1 MQTGTMTTG
10 SGSDTTS
17 LRTRPPMGI
26 GAMLV
31 MNFGFF
37 GIQFSFGLQ
46 QTAVNP
52 LFQMIG
58 ANPHDLPILKLA
70 GPMTGLLIQ
79 PMIGALSDKTWSD
92 RWGRRKPY
100 LLMGAV
106 GCAITL
112 FLFPVVGALWA
123 AVVLLWLLD
132 IANNTSMEPY
142 KALLADVLPK
152 NQLARG
158 FLIQSMF
165 TGAGLIAANAMIF
178 IFQRVVSGAS
188 DNGVPYWVFVAFWT
202 GAFCSIASVL
212 VAMLRTREHP
222 PSDEQLAEI
231 RKAPKNPA
239 AMVREILTA
248 AKTMPMGMH
257 KLGIVYLFQWY
268 AITIYWQF
276 VAVSLKETV
285 FNGDLESAVGWT
297 GAMGMAYN
305 GATVVSALM
314 LIPLANRFGAK
325 RLHAACLVLMCIA
338 MVTVSQASNQY
349 IALIPMILFGI
360 GWASMMGVPFIMVA
374 SMVPQKRMG
383 VYVGIVNMMIVVPML
398 IQSFTFGW
406 VFENLLGG
414 SGSNALMLSGV
425 LFGIGALAMLWV
437 NPPPADEE
445 SPLMPLGTKHLT
457 VYERVVVGTDG
468 SPSSQYA
475 VHRAAEVATAA
486 EAHLVV
492 VSAYNPGDRETTDT
506 GHIDLTAERSAKAAI
521 ATSLERMGK
530 GKVRRIEQRTIAADP
545 SQALLQAAKDGTGNL
560 IVVGN
565 RGLGAE
571 DGHVL
576 GSVPSNVVKH
586 ADCDVLI
593 VQTSALDEAE
603 RRDDI

>member
-1 MQTGTMTTG
+1 MQTGTMTSTG
-10 SGSDTTS
+10 GDSDTTS
-17 LRTRPPMGI
+17 LRTRPPMSI

-58 ANPHDLPILKLA
+58 ADPHDLPILNLA
-70 GPMTGLLIQ
+70 GPMTGLLVQ

-100 LLMGAV
+100 LLMGAL

-112 FLFPVVGALWA
+112 FLFPFVGALWA

-132 IANNTSMEPY
+132 ISNNTSMEPY

-178 IFQRVVSGAS
+178 IFQRLVSGAAE
-188 DNGVPYWVFVAFWT
+188 NGVPYWVFVAFWT

-212 VAMLRTREHP
+212 VAMLRTKEHP
-222 PSDEQLAEI
+222 PSEEQLAEI
-231 RKAPKNPA
+231 RNAPKNPLAMGREVLSA
-239 AMVREILTA
+239 AR
-248 AKTMPMGMH
+248 TMPMGMH

-268 AITIYWQF
+268 AIVIYWQF

-285 FNGDLESAVGWT
+285 FDGNLEEAVGWT

-305 GATVVSALM
+305 GATVASALL
-314 LIPLANRFGAK
+314 LIPLANKFGAK

-338 MVTVSQASNQY
+338 MITVSQATNQY
-349 IALIPMILFGI
+349 VALLPMVLFGI

-383 VYVGIVNMMIVVPML
+383 VYIGIVNMMIVVPML

-406 VFENLLGG
+406 IFENWLGG

-437 NPPPADEE
+437 NPPPADAE
-445 SPLMPLGTKHLT
+445 SPLMPLGTKQLT

-468 SPSSQYA
+468 SPSSMYA

-492 VSAYNPGDRETTDT
+492 VSAYNPGDHESADT
-506 GHIDLTAERSAKAAI
+506 GHVDLTGERSAETAISASLSQLDKTKA
-521 ATSLERMGK
+521 
-530 GKVRRIEQRTIAADP
+530 RRIEQRTIAADP
-545 SQALLQAAKDGTGNL
+545 SRALLDTAKSGMGSL

-565 RGLGAE
+565 RGRGAAE
-571 DGHVL
+571 GHVL
-576 GSVPSNVVKH
+576 GSVPRNVVRH

-593 VQTSALDEAE
+593 VQTSALDAPEV
-603 RRDDI
+603 

>member
-1 MQTGTMTTG
+1 MQTGTMIAG
-10 SGSDTTS
+10 GGDSDTSS
-17 LRTRPPMGI
+17 LKTRPPIGI
-26 GAMLV
+26 GAMLI

-58 ANPHDLPILKLA
+58 ANPHDLPILNLA

-100 LLMGAV
+100 LLLGAV

-112 FLFPVVGALWA
+112 FLFPFVGALWA

-132 IANNTSMEPY
+132 ISNNTSMEPY

-178 IFQRVVSGAS
+178 IFQRLITGSS

-212 VAMLRTREHP
+212 VAMLRTKEHP

-231 RKAPKNPA
+231 RNAPKNPF
-239 AMVREILTA
+239 AMVRDVASA
-248 AKTMPMGMH
+248 AKSMPMGMH

-268 AITIYWQF
+268 AIVIYWQF

-285 FNGDLESAVGWT
+285 FDGNLEEAVGWT

-305 GATVVSALM
+305 GATVASALL

-338 MVTVSQASNQY
+338 MITVSQATNQFV
-349 IALIPMILFGI
+349 ALIPMVLFGI

-374 SMVPQKRMG
+374 SMVPQRRMG
-383 VYVGIVNMMIVVPML
+383 VYIGIVNMMIVVPML

-406 VFENLLGG
+406 IFENLLGG

-445 SPLMPLGTKHLT
+445 SPLMPLGTRHLT

-475 VHRAAEVATAA
+475 VHRAAEVATAS
-486 EAHLVV
+486 EAHLIV
-492 VSAYNPGDRETTDT
+492 VSAYNKGDHASVDT
-506 GHIDLTAERSAKAAI
+506 GHIDLTAERSAREAI
-521 ATSLERMGK
+521 ATSLSQLDK
-530 GKVRRIEQRTIAADP
+530 GTARRVEQRAVAADP
-545 SQALLQAAKDGTGNL
+545 SRALLDTARGGTGSL

-565 RGLGAE
+565 RGLGAA
-571 DGHVL
+571 DGQLL
-576 GSVPSNVVKH
+576 GSVPANVVKE

-593 VQTSALDEAE
+593 VQTAALDEPA
-603 RRDDI
+603 

>member
-1 MQTGTMTTG
+1 MQTGTMTSTG
-10 SGSDTTS
+10 GDSDTTS
-17 LRTRPPMGI
+17 LRTRPPISI

-58 ANPHDLPILKLA
+58 ADPHDLPILNLA
-70 GPMTGLLIQ
+70 GPMTGLLVQ

-100 LLMGAV
+100 LLMGAL

-112 FLFPVVGALWA
+112 FLFPFVGALWG

-132 IANNTSMEPY
+132 ISNNTSMEPY

-178 IFQRVVSGAS
+178 IFQRLVSGAAE
-188 DNGVPYWVFVAFWT
+188 NGVPYWVFVAFWT

-212 VAMLRTREHP
+212 VAMLRTKEHP
-222 PSDEQLAEI
+222 PSEEQLAEI
-231 RKAPKNPA
+231 RNAPKNPLAMGREVLSA
-239 AMVREILTA
+239 AR
-248 AKTMPMGMH
+248 TMPMGMH

-268 AITIYWQF
+268 AIVIYWQF

-285 FNGDLESAVGWT
+285 FDGNLEEAVGWT

-305 GATVVSALM
+305 GATVASALL
-314 LIPLANRFGAK
+314 LIPLANKFGAK

-338 MVTVSQASNQY
+338 MITVSQATNQY
-349 IALIPMILFGI
+349 VALLPMVLFGI

-383 VYVGIVNMMIVVPML
+383 VYIGIVNMMIVVPML

-406 VFENLLGG
+406 IFENWLGG

-437 NPPPADEE
+437 NPPPADAE
-445 SPLMPLGTKHLT
+445 SPLMPLGTKQLT

-468 SPSSQYA
+468 SPSSMYA

-492 VSAYNPGDRETTDT
+492 VSAYNPGDHESADT
-506 GHIDLTAERSAKAAI
+506 GHVDLTGERSAETAISASLSQLDKTKA
-521 ATSLERMGK
+521 
-530 GKVRRIEQRTIAADP
+530 RRIEQRTIAADP
-545 SQALLQAAKDGTGNL
+545 SRALLDTAKSGMGSL

-565 RGLGAE
+565 RGRGAAE
-571 DGHVL
+571 GHVL
-576 GSVPSNVVKH
+576 GSVPRNVVRH

-593 VQTSALDEAE
+593 VQTSALDEPE
-603 RRDDI
+603 V

>member
-1 MQTGTMTTG
+1 MQTGTMTSTG
-10 SGSDTTS
+10 GDSDTTS
-17 LRTRPPMGI
+17 LRTRPPMSI

-58 ANPHDLPILKLA
+58 ADPHDLPILNLA
-70 GPMTGLLIQ
+70 GPMTGLLVQ

-100 LLMGAV
+100 LLMGAL

-112 FLFPVVGALWA
+112 FLFPFVGALWA

-132 IANNTSMEPY
+132 ISNNTSMEPY

-178 IFQRVVSGAS
+178 IFQRLVSGAAE
-188 DNGVPYWVFVAFWT
+188 NGVPYWVFVAFWT

-212 VAMLRTREHP
+212 VAMLRTKEHP
-222 PSDEQLAEI
+222 PSEEQLAEI
-231 RKAPKNPA
+231 RNAPKNPLAMGREVLSA
-239 AMVREILTA
+239 AR
-248 AKTMPMGMH
+248 TMPMGMH

-268 AITIYWQF
+268 AIVIYWQF

-285 FNGDLESAVGWT
+285 FDGNLEEAVGWT

-305 GATVVSALM
+305 GATVASALL
-314 LIPLANRFGAK
+314 LIPLANKFGAK

-338 MVTVSQASNQY
+338 MITVSQATNQY
-349 IALIPMILFGI
+349 VALLPMVLFGI

-383 VYVGIVNMMIVVPML
+383 VYIGIVNMMIVVPML

-406 VFENLLGG
+406 IFENWLGG

-437 NPPPADEE
+437 NPPPADAE
-445 SPLMPLGTKHLT
+445 SPLMPLGTKQLT

-468 SPSSQYA
+468 SPSSMYA

-492 VSAYNPGDRETTDT
+492 VSAYNPGDHESADT
-506 GHIDLTAERSAKAAI
+506 GHVDLTGERSAETAISASLSQLDKTKA
-521 ATSLERMGK
+521 
-530 GKVRRIEQRTIAADP
+530 RRIEQRTIAADP
-545 SQALLQAAKDGTGNL
+545 SRALLDTAKSGMGSL

-565 RGLGAE
+565 RGRGAAE
-571 DGHVL
+571 GHVL
-576 GSVPSNVVKH
+576 GSVPRNVVRH

-593 VQTSALDEAE
+593 VQTSALDEPE
-603 RRDDI
+603 V